1 MGDKVKNY
9 ENLYR
14 EYENLYWKELE
25 ENIKLHVE
33 IDQLKWKIHR
43 LESRIKSL
51 ELSKN

>member
-25 ENIKLHVE
+25 ENIKLHDE